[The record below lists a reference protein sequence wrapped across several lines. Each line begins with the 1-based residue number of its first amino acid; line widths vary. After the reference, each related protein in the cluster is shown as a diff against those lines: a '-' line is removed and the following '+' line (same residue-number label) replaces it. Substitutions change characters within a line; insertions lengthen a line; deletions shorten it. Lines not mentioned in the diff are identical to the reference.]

1 MPTVIIH
8 MMNEDPVLGEIDAL
22 PNPQDNLII
31 LKNPRQ
37 RDGKDLRNLEVN
49 VTVAIWPLFRISLI
63 EVMSSGEEE
72 KIITFV
78 RE

>member
-8 MMNEDPVLGEIDAL
+8 MMNEDPVLGELDSL
-22 PNPQDNLII
+22 PTPSDTIVT

-37 RDGKDLRNLEVN
+37 KDGKDLRNLESN
-49 VTVAIWPLFRISLI
+49 VTITIWPMFRISFI
-63 EVMSSGEEE
+63 EVLPSGEEE
-72 KIITFV
+72 EIITFV

>member
-8 MMNEDPVLGEIDAL
+8 MLNEDPVLGELDSL
-22 PNPQDNLII
+22 PNPSDNIVT

-37 RDGKDLRNLEVN
+37 KDGKDLRNLESN
-49 VTVAIWPLFRISLI
+49 VTIAIWPLYRISCI
-63 EVMSSGEEE
+63 EVMPSGEEE
-72 KIITFV
+72 EIITFV